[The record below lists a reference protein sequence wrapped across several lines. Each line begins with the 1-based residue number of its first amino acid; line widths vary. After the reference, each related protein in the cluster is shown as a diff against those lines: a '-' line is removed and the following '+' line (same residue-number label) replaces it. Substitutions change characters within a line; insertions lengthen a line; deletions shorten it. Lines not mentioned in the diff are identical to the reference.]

1 MATIPNPELTYA
13 VVPRV
18 AAFFSF
24 SGSAW
29 IASEVLRDK
38 KKREKVYH
46 RVMLGM
52 SVFDMAASICF
63 FLGRWPLP
71 PDAPLLPGGIGNQQT
86 CTAQAFFGQAGLAT
100 VAYNCTLAFYYLLV
114 VKYGMTEKEIA
125 KRIEKWMHALP
136 VVIWLSTGAAG
147 IALEVFNPAFFDCW
161 IAPVPINCAAYGEKG
176 DDRPPCTRGYLAP
189 IFQWAIYYAPVWFMI
204 LLVTAIM
211 LAVYCSVA
219 QTEKKNDRYSSA
231 EFGRASASRKYSR
244 RVAKQGLWYLLP
256 FYATWIFPVATEIT
270 EMATGKYYDPMVVL
284 VSFFLPFQGAL
295 NFLVYMRPRYLKY
308 KNQHPEKSFF
318 SIIGRTLKRSLC
330 CIKDEEDDDRL
341 VTDVGNSGYF
351 RKSIAKLG
359 RRISGSRRGSS
370 AMFTSTDNMM
380 PEENN
385 SNADAQE
392 NKVFGFAK
400 SEGTIV
406 EVGKVELSSND
417 NSMNG
422 ENNTGTDAQEKDV
435 GFTKSEERI
444 AKVGKVD
451 EEQQE

>member
-1 MATIPNPELTYA
+1 VSIFDGIKSLQVLICSAHPSFVLTIYFA
-13 VVPRV
+13 VLS
-18 AAFFSF
+18 FTDFS
-24 SGSAW
+24 
-29 IASEVLRDK
+29 
-38 KKREKVYH
+38 
-46 RVMLGM
+46 
-52 SVFDMAASICF
+52 
-63 FLGRWPLP
+63 
-71 PDAPLLPGGIGNQQT
+71 
-86 CTAQAFFGQAGLAT
+86 
-100 VAYNCTLAFYYLLV
+100 
-114 VKYGMTEKEIA
+114 
-125 KRIEKWMHALP
+125 
-136 VVIWLSTGAAG
+136 
-147 IALEVFNPAFFDCW
+147 
-161 IAPVPINCAAYGEKG
+161 
-176 DDRPPCTRGYLAP
+176 
-189 IFQWAIYYAPVWFMI
+189 
-204 LLVTAIM
+204 
-211 LAVYCSVA
+211 
-219 QTEKKNDRYSSA
+219 
-231 EFGRASASRKYSR
+231 
-244 RVAKQGLWYLLP
+244 LWYLLP

-359 RRISGSRRGSS
+359 LRISGSRRGSS
-370 AMFTSTDNMM
+370 VMFTSTDNMM
-380 PEENN
+380 PEEIN

-392 NKVFGFAK
+392 NKVIGFAK

-417 NSMNG
+417 KSMNG

-444 AKVGKVD
+444 AEVGKVD